1 MKMANNGG
9 YLDILLYSVYNSI
22 KGGDVMSCCLV
33 KACPDKDKYESE
45 FLCPYYQGYIDEFA
59 FPCSRFT
66 FSYDDCDDCD
76 ECEEQEEL
84 SADEETLKHGFL
96 CF

>member
-1 MKMANNGG
+1 
-9 YLDILLYSVYNSI
+9 
-22 KGGDVMSCCLV
+22 MSCCLV

-45 FLCPYYQGYIDEFA
+45 FLCPYYQGYIDELA

-66 FSYDDCDDCD
+66 FSYDDD
-76 ECEEQEEL
+76 ECEEQEVS

>member
-1 MKMANNGG
+1 
-9 YLDILLYSVYNSI
+9 
-22 KGGDVMSCCLV
+22 MSCYLV

-45 FLCPYYQGYIDEFA
+45 FFCPYYQGYIDDLA

-66 FSYDDCDDCD
+66 FSFVNDNVH
-76 ECEEQEEL
+76 EVQGE
-84 SADEETLKHGFL
+84 SADEETLKHDFL

>member
-1 MKMANNGG
+1 
-9 YLDILLYSVYNSI
+9 
-22 KGGDVMSCCLV
+22 MSCCLV

-45 FLCPYYQGYIDEFA
+45 FLCPYYQGYIDDLA

-66 FSYDDCDDCD
+66 FSFTCD
-76 ECEEQEEL
+76 ERDEVQEE
-84 SADEETLKHGFL
+84 SSTDEETLKHGFL

>member
-1 MKMANNGG
+1 
-9 YLDILLYSVYNSI
+9 
-22 KGGDVMSCCLV
+22 MSCCLV

-45 FLCPYYQGYIDEFA
+45 FLCPYYQGYIDELA

-66 FSYDDCDDCD
+66 FSFVD
-76 ECEEQEEL
+76 EENVYEVQGE
-84 SADEETLKHGFL
+84 SSVDEETLKHGFL